1 MTTAEHTEQ
10 PAKFQ
15 PAGGI
20 TRQLLR
26 ITTAGSVD
34 DGKSTLIGR
43 LLHDTD
49 SLPLDHL
56 EAVTDEE
63 GVADLAAL
71 SDGLRAEREQG
82 ITIDVAYRFFSTA
95 GRSYILADTPG
106 HERYTRNMF
115 TGASNAHVA
124 ILLVDARAGVL
135 RQTRRHAR
143 IAKLLGIKH
152 FVATVNKIDLVDFDQ
167 DRYTEVETEL
177 QQLSTRL
184 GGLDIT
190 VIPIA
195 AKLGDN
201 VVHRS
206 DNTPWYDGPTLLDY
220 LEGVELAAPHA
231 EPARLRLPIQWV
243 SRPTDN
249 QRRRYTGRLAAGTL
263 SVGDPVISLPAGT
276 ESTVTVVDTLDDE
289 RTTGVAPLSVS
300 VELVDDIDVGRG
312 DVLVSGA
319 GEAVLPVLAREIDAN
334 VCWFVDSPLRAGD
347 RLALK
352 QTSTTVRA
360 TVQELHSRLDPET
373 LDELDGPVE
382 LTLNDIGTVTLR
394 TSSVVIADSYAD
406 NRDTGAFILIDE
418 VTNDTIG
425 AGTIIEAR
433 EVKPGTHS
441 RSDIRW
447 HPSALDRKHRWQA
460 TGQAGATIWF
470 TGLPASGKSTIAVAV
485 ERALVESGRVAYLLD
500 GDNLRHGLSDDLG
513 FSPGDRTENI
523 RRVGHLTRLLA
534 DAGVVALA
542 SLVSPLKS
550 DRETARALS
559 DAAKLP
565 FIEVH
570 VATSLEECEKRD
582 PKGLYARARKGELKG
597 LTGVDAPYE
606 PPEDADLVL
615 DTAGADTD
623 DLAAEVIALLD
634 ERSPRPTTR

>member
-1 MTTAEHTEQ
+1 MSTAEHTEQ
-10 PAKFQ
+10 PAKLQ

-26 ITTAGSVD
+26 IITAGSVD

-167 DRYTEVETEL
+167 DRFTEVETEL

-220 LEGVELAAPHA
+220 LEDVELAAPHA

-276 ESTVTVVDTLDDE
+276 ESTVTEVDTLDDE

-300 VELVDDIDVGRG
+300 VELADDIDVGRG

-319 GEAVLPVLAREIDAN
+319 DEAVLPVLAREIDAN

-570 VATSLEECEKRD
+570 IATSLEECEKRD
-582 PKGLYARARKGELKG
+582 PKGLYARARNGELKG

-606 PPEDADLVL
+606 PPDKADLVL

-623 DLAAEVIALLD
+623 DLAAKVIALLD
-634 ERSPRPTTR
+634 ERSPRPQAP

>member
-1 MTTAEHTEQ
+1 M
-10 PAKFQ
+10 
-15 PAGGI
+15 

-43 LLHDTD
+43 LMHDTD

-56 EAVTDEE
+56 EAVTDEG

-82 ITIDVAYRFFSTA
+82 ITIDVAYRFFSTDT
-95 GRSYILADTPG
+95 RSYILADTPG

-152 FVATVNKIDLVDFDQ
+152 FVAAINKIDLVDFDPM
-167 DRYTEVETEL
+167 RFAEVEREL
-177 QQLSTRL
+177 LQLADRL
-184 GGLDIT
+184 GAADLT

-195 AKLGDN
+195 AKHGDN
-201 VVHRS
+201 VVHPS
-206 DNTPWYDGPTLLDY
+206 DRTPWYDGPTLLHY
-220 LEGVELAAPHA
+220 LESVELSAPLPESA
-231 EPARLRLPIQWV
+231 NLRLPVQWV
-243 SRPTDN
+243 SRPTAE

-263 SVGDPVISLPAGT
+263 RVGDRVVSLPSGAASRVT
-276 ESTVTVVDTLDDE
+276 ELDTLDDD
-289 RTTGVAPLSVS
+289 RASAVAPLSVS
-300 VELVDDIDVGRG
+300 VALADDIDVGRG
-312 DVLVSGA
+312 DVFVSG
-319 GEAVLPVLAREIDAN
+319 EEDAVLPVSARELDAT
-334 VCWFVDSPLRAGD
+334 VCWFADTPLLAGD

-352 QTSTTVRA
+352 HGTRTVRTTVQA
-360 TVQELHSRLDPET
+360 LHTRLDPET
-373 LDELDGPVE
+373 LDDLDGPTE
-382 LTLNDIGTVTLR
+382 LVLNDIGAVTLR
-394 TSSVVIADSYAD
+394 TSSIVIADTYSDVRD
-406 NRDTGAFILIDE
+406 NGTFILIDE
-418 VTNDTIG
+418 VSNDTVG

-433 EVKPGTHS
+433 EVKPGAQT
-441 RSDIRW
+441 RNDIRW
-447 HPSALDRKHRWQA
+447 HPSSLDRDYRWGK
-460 TGQAGATIWF
+460 TGQRGATIWF
-470 TGLPASGKSTIAVAV
+470 TGLPASGKSTVAVAV

-513 FSPGDRTENI
+513 FSAGDRAENI

-550 DRETARALS
+550 DREIARKLNE
-559 DAAKLP
+559 AAKLP
-565 FIEVH
+565 FIEVY
-570 VATSLEECEKRD
+570 VATSLEECERRD
-582 PKGLYARARKGELKG
+582 PKGLYVRARAGELKG
-597 LTGVDAPYE
+597 LTGIDAPYE

-615 DTAGADTD
+615 DTRGADVD
-623 DLAAEVIALLD
+623 DLVAQVLGVLQSVQAGRRDGEELTVTTTVGG
-634 ERSPRPTTR
+634 RPTHP